1 MLKTSS
7 PVLRILSEDFVQ
19 RIIDE
24 AIEVLERVGV
34 LIENQEALDLLGEH
48 GARVDHKKV
57 RFKRELV
64 EGALKTAPSSI
75 TLYDRDGKPALELKG
90 RNTHF
95 NPGSAALM
103 ILDSHTG
110 KLRRPVTEDLIKF
123 AKLTAAMEN
132 IPAQSTA
139 LVPSDVPVSISD
151 WYRLYLCL
159 LNCPKPIIT
168 GSFSGD
174 GFAVMKDML
183 VAVRGSLK
191 ALIHKPLAIF
201 DCCPSPPLKWS
212 HLTCQTLI
220 DCARAG
226 MPAELVSMPLAGAT
240 GPATLAGSLVQLTA
254 ENLSGILIGQ
264 LASPGAPIIFGAS
277 PAIFD
282 MRKGTTPMGALE
294 TMLMDLA
301 ANQIGKYLGLPTH
314 AYMGLSDSK
323 LVDYQAGLE
332 SGTGAVL
339 AALAG
344 INVVSGPGMLNF
356 ENCQSL
362 EKLVIDNEICGM
374 ALRVAKGIEA
384 RGEKLGEDLFGDIYD
399 GEYFLTSANTLR
411 WFREEQYFPGEVI
424 DRGNT
429 DEWLK
434 AGGKDTWGRAEERVR
449 EILATKEPKPLSR
462 EIEVELR
469 DIVAREGKIHG
480 FKDLLCCARTS
491 IHRGIRVRT
500 R

>member
-1 MLKTSS
+1 MLKTNH
-7 PVLRILSEDFVQ
+7 PLLQILDEDFIQ

-24 AIEVLERVGV
+24 AIEILEKVGILV
-34 LIENQEALDLLGEH
+34 ENQEALDLLGGY
-48 GARVDHKKV
+48 GARIDHKKV

-64 EGALKTAPSSI
+64 ESALKTAPSSI
-75 TLYDRDGKPALELKG
+75 MLYDRDGKPALELKG
-90 RNTHF
+90 RSTCF

-103 ILDSHTG
+103 ILDSHTR
-110 KLRRPVTEDLIKF
+110 KVRRPLTDDLIKF
-123 AKLTAAMEN
+123 ARLTDALEN

-151 WYRLYLCL
+151 RYRLYLCL
-159 LNCPKPIIT
+159 LNCSKPIVT
-168 GSFSGD
+168 GTFSRD
-174 GFAVMKDML
+174 GFAVMKEML

-191 ALIHKPLAIF
+191 ALIQKPLAIF

-212 HLTCQTLI
+212 DLTCQNLI

-226 MPAELVSMPLAGAT
+226 IPAQLVSMPLAGAT

-254 ENLSGILIGQ
+254 ENLSGIVIGQ
-264 LASPGAPIIFGAS
+264 LAGPGAPIIFGAS

-282 MRKGTTPMGALE
+282 MRKGTTPMGAVE

-384 RGEKLGEDLFGDIYD
+384 RGEKLGEDLFGDISD
-399 GEYFLTSANTLR
+399 GEHFLTSANTLR

-424 DRGNT
+424 DRENT
-429 DEWLK
+429 DGWLK
-434 AGGKDTWGRAEERVR
+434 AGGKDAWERAKERVR
-449 EILATKEPKPLSR
+449 EILATREPKPLSR
-462 EIEVELR
+462 EIEAELR
-469 DIVAREGKIHG
+469 DIMARDGDLHE
-480 FKDLLCCARTS
+480 FKDLLRA
-491 IHRGIRVRT
+491 
-500 R
+500 